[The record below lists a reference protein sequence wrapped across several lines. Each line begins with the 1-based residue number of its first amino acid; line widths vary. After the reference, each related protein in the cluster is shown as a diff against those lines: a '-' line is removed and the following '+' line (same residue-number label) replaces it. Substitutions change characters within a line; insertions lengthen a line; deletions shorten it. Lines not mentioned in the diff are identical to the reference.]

1 MTLNENSQSE
11 AETESQQDGHE
22 QTIEAQRTAVV
33 DEIEGLLNIVE
44 ARTGR
49 KIGRVRQ
56 NITLARADLLDD
68 GEFNYC
74 VRLALIQLDQDAE
87 KIDGMPALCEHLNML
102 MDQLPEKAAL
112 PPADQVSR

>member
-1 MTLNENSQSE
+1 MTLNENPRSE
-11 AETESQQDGHE
+11 TETESQQDGHE
-22 QTIEAQRTAVV
+22 RTIEAQRTAVV

-49 KIGRVRQ
+49 RIGRVRQ
-56 NITLARADLLDD
+56 NIHLARADLLDD

-74 VRLALIQLDQDAE
+74 VRLALIQLDYDAE
-87 KIDGMPALCEHLNML
+87 KLDDTTALREHLNIL

-112 PPADQVSR
+112 PPEDQISR